1 MTGSD
6 PGGMPSREELLRAD
20 SAAVADDDLDEEAV
34 GTFAVRAITILD
46 YVRAVTGDKPSYSG
60 EDHWNAGV
68 GILGGCEICFAT
80 IASYN
85 AYPARSGFWR
95 CGDCIGDDGYPT
107 VEEFAAT
114 PPPGA

>member
-1 MTGSD
+1 VTGSD
-6 PGGMPSREELLRAD
+6 PG
-20 SAAVADDDLDEEAV
+20 DEARTDQ
-34 GTFAVRAITILD
+34 GRAITILD
-46 YVRAVTGDKPSYSG
+46 YVRAVTGDKPSYTG

-68 GILGGCEICFAT
+68 GILGGCEICLAT

-107 VEEFAAT
+107 AGEFAAT
-114 PPPGA
+114 PPADA

>member
-6 PGGMPSREELLRAD
+6 AGGLPARS
-20 SAAVADDDLDEEAV
+20 
-34 GTFAVRAITILD
+34 ITILD
-46 YVRAVTGDKPSYSG
+46 YVRAVTGDKSSYTG
-60 EDHWNAGV
+60 EDHYKAGV

-95 CGDCIGDDGYPT
+95 CADCIGEAGYAT
-107 VEEFAAT
+107 VADFTET
-114 PPPGA
+114 PPADA

>member
-6 PGGMPSREELLRAD
+6 PG
-20 SAAVADDDLDEEAV
+20 DEAST
-34 GTFAVRAITILD
+34 GQGRAITILD
-46 YVRAVTGDKPSYSG
+46 YVRAVTGDKPSYTG
-60 EDHWNAGV
+60 EDHQNAGV

-114 PPPGA
+114 PPADA